1 MSSKLIIDVQT
12 FLKSRGFDPG
22 PLDGVEGPLTLKA
35 WLAFK
40 ATMPAVVVPRPAPAP
55 GYSEY
60 TPDFVAFFE
69 FLKEWEGTTY
79 ENDPADPGGE
89 TKYGIDKRSHPTVDI
104 QSLTEEAAKHIYW
117 QEWNAQGV
125 ADFPCPLREVY
136 FNYCV
141 NTGQSRAVKL
151 VQQAL
156 GLKIDGIF
164 GPKTKAAI
172 AKCDHVAVAHN
183 VIDFA
188 DSFYRSLDK
197 PRFIK
202 GWLNRN
208 NAMRSLIGRKRS
220 DKRSA
225 PKDVQV

>member
-1 MSSKLIIDVQT
+1 MSSKLITDVQT

-35 WLAFK
+35 WSAFK
-40 ATMPAVVVPRPAPAP
+40 ATMPAVVVPAPAPARVV
-55 GYSEY
+55 SQY
-60 TPDFVAFFE
+60 TEDFNAFFE

-104 QSLTEEAAKHIYW
+104 RSLTEESAKKIYW

-125 ADFPCPLREVY
+125 ADFPVPLRQVY

-156 GLKIDGIF
+156 GLKIDGIL
-164 GPKTKAAI
+164 GPVTKAAI
-172 AKCDHVAVAHN
+172 AKCDHVAVAHKTS
-183 VIDFA
+183 DFA
-188 DSFYRSLDK
+188 DSFYRSLNK
-197 PRFIK
+197 LRFMR

-208 NAMRSLIGRKRS
+208 HAMRSLVGEKRS
-220 DKRSA
+220 E
-225 PKDVQV
+225 KDSRV